1 MAVFGC
7 SALVV
12 EETVVPLL
20 MNISPSTIPYAVL
33 GHPIRHSL
41 SPCMQNAAFAALAMD
56 ALYLAFDVPPE
67 KLMQTLPVMADLGFA
82 GVNLTVP
89 LKEVAFR
96 GLADLDE
103 AARRL
108 GSVNTVKITAGGLKG
123 FSTDGEGFLR
133 AIREAFDLSVKG
145 LSLFL
150 LGCGGAGR
158 AVAFACA
165 TGGARR
171 LMLADADRTRLAGLE
186 ADLRALGLKTDVIAI
201 GTEPQAWRHAC
212 RDAELV
218 VHATPVGMH
227 QGEPSVLPPDAF
239 HSGQKVYDLIYMFPE
254 TVVMHAAREAGAQ
267 VANGLGM
274 LLHQGALAFSIWTGC
289 NAPVTVMRRALESA
303 VYGRKI
309 DR

>member
-1 MAVFGC
+1 M
-7 SALVV
+7 
-12 EETVVPLL
+12 
-20 MNISPSTIPYAVL
+20 TITPATQKYAVL

-41 SPCMQNAAFAALAMD
+41 SPRMQNAAFEALDMD
-56 ALYLAFDVPPE
+56 AVYLAFDVPPE

-82 GVNLTVP
+82 GINLTVP

-108 GSVNTVKITAGGLKG
+108 GSVNTVTCTPGGLKG

-133 AIREAFDLSVKG
+133 AIRDAFDLSVKG

-165 TGGARR
+165 AAGVGR
-171 LMLADADRTRLAGLE
+171 LMLADADGTRLAGLK
-186 ADLRALGLKTDVIAI
+186 ADLRAPGFQASVLAV
-201 GTEPQAWRHAC
+201 GTEPQAWCRAC
-212 RDAELV
+212 LEAELV

-227 QGEPSVLPPDAF
+227 AGEPSVLPTDAF
-239 HSGQKVYDLIYMFPE
+239 HSGQRVYDLIYMFPE
-254 TVVMHAAREAGAQ
+254 TVLMRSAREAGARTS
-267 VANGLGM
+267 NGLGM
-274 LLHQGALAFSIWTGC
+274 LLYQGALSFSIWTGRE
-289 NAPVTVMRRALESA
+289 APIAVMRRVLEEA
-303 VYGRKI
+303 VYGRMSEIRGQRSEVGIKMKK
-309 DR
+309 D

>member
-1 MAVFGC
+1 
-7 SALVV
+7 
-12 EETVVPLL
+12 
-20 MNISPSTIPYAVL
+20 MNLSPSTTPYAVL

-41 SPCMQNAAFAALAMD
+41 SPRMQNAAFAALAMD
-56 ALYLAFDVPPE
+56 AVYLAFDVPPA

-82 GVNLTVP
+82 GINLTVP

-133 AIREAFDLSVKG
+133 AIRDEFDLSVKG

-165 TGGARR
+165 AAGAGR

-186 ADLRALGLKTDVIAI
+186 ADLRVLGLKTDISAV
-201 GTEPQAWRHAC
+201 GTEPQAWRRAC
-212 RDAELV
+212 REAELV
-218 VHATPVGMH
+218 VHATPMGMH
-227 QGEPSVLPPDAF
+227 AGEFSVLPPDAF
-239 HSGQKVYDLIYMFPE
+239 HSGQRVYDLIYMFPE
-254 TVVMHAAREAGAQ
+254 TVLMRAAREAGAR

-274 LLHQGALAFSIWTGC
+274 LLHQGALSLTIWTGRE
-289 NAPVTVMRRALESA
+289 APVVIMRRVLEEA
-303 VYGRKI
+303 VYGRKAEERDQRSAI
-309 DR
+309 RGQSKDSR